1 MVEWKLTR
9 ENPKYSETKTSKFHC
24 RQQIRHGLTWHWNPA
39 SAVTCDITLQEKVVS
54 CHLVTT
60 EASHCTARAIFASTL
75 EQFGLLDL
83 DVDVEIFSKTQPL
96 LIVTANPDSKSL
108 YLFKHNS
115 RDVCGPKWLLLRS
128 VLCHKCSLLKVL
140 LTETLGTKISFG
152 IYFFRYE

>member
-1 MVEWKLTR
+1 
-9 ENPKYSETKTSKFHC
+9 
-24 RQQIRHGLTWHWNPA
+24 
-39 SAVTCDITLQEKVVS
+39 
-54 CHLVTT
+54 VTT

-75 EQFGLLDL
+75 GQFALPEL

-115 RDVCGPKWLLLRS
+115 RGVCGPKWLLLRS